1 MDVTNKSQHS
11 ERNLLTNFPGNN
23 GVYNYNTSEKS
34 KIEVERDIRAV
45 QDEEFRKSLEAE
57 KICRSRHWER
67 RTKKREGYLKNL
79 IPYRQSMFLS
89 EPFMTEDTV
98 LVCV

>member
-1 MDVTNKSQHS
+1 MKVNSRKIQSENKIFDNPYVDVTNKSQHS

-57 KICRSRHWER
+57 KICRSRH
-67 RTKKREGYLKNL
+67 
-79 IPYRQSMFLS
+79 
-89 EPFMTEDTV
+89 
-98 LVCV
+98 